1 MGRWFGFER
10 IGVLLGFIGDLL
22 EDWEWLLD
30 FCVGIWL
37 EKCMWCWEC
46 VDEDVWVMFLGF
58 EDFMGDIFDFLFF
71 NKGKILIFYYKRV
84 DIVFIN
90 YFYSL

>member
-1 MGRWFGFER
+1 
-10 IGVLLGFIGDLL
+10 
-22 EDWEWLLD
+22 
-30 FCVGIWL
+30 
-37 EKCMWCWEC
+37 
-46 VDEDVWVMFLGF
+46 MFLGF